1 MRITGVDHVSL
12 PVTALER
19 ALRFYQGTLGLAPIP
34 RPDMGALGGAWLA
47 AGATQ
52 VHLIVT
58 PDGADVGRPPA
69 ALNPV
74 APHTAFAIED
84 YDATKAALD
93 AAGCAVFGLGAG
105 RGQMWVQDP
114 DGNVIELI
122 VPGGRG

>member
-1 MRITGVDHVSL
+1 MRIAGVDHVSF
-12 PVTALER
+12 PVTDLER
-19 ALRFYQGTLGLAPIP
+19 SLRFYRDTLGLAPIP

-74 APHTAFAIED
+74 APHTAFAIEH
-84 YDATKAALD
+84 YDATKAALEG
-93 AAGCAVFGLGAG
+93 AGFAVFGLGPR

-122 VPGGRG
+122 VAGARG